1 VQGAH
6 GPSNPLRDALHRW
19 DNALQDW
26 AIPPEI
32 LAAAPV
38 PPYGFGVGLFDRL
51 ADEAMRKDTP
61 SRRRAREAL
70 PEMDATVLDVGCGGG
85 AASLSLAPRLGKV
98 IGVDQQEN
106 MLVAFAA
113 RAERLGIAHEEVQG
127 RWPDVADEAP
137 ETDVVVCH
145 HVLYNVAALAPFV
158 QTLTAHARRRVVV
171 EMTGEHPL
179 AWLRPLWR
187 RFWDLDRPTRPTADD
202 ALAALHAIGLDAAME
217 RFAEPSPWQDLG
229 DELVIFVRIRLC
241 LPPRRDPEIRAAL
254 HDLGLPQERRS
265 LVTLWWPGS
274 AAS

>member
-1 VQGAH
+1 M
-6 GPSNPLRDALHRW
+6 NPLHHW
-19 DNALQDW
+19 DTSLKDL

-38 PPYGFGVGLFDRL
+38 SPYEFGVGLFDRL

-70 PEMDATVLDVGCGGG
+70 PETGATVLDVGCGGG
-85 AASLSLAPRLGKV
+85 AASLSLAPRLGKA

-106 MLVAFAA
+106 MLAAFAA
-113 RAERLGIAHEEVQG
+113 RAERLGVAHEEVQG

-137 ETDVVVCH
+137 QADVVVCH

-158 QTLTAHARRRVVV
+158 QALTAHARSRVVV
-171 EMTGEHPL
+171 EVTGEHPL
-179 AWLRPLWR
+179 AWLRPLWQ
-187 RFWDLDRPTRPTADD
+187 RFWDFDRPTGPTADD
-202 ALAALHAIGLDAAME
+202 ALAALRAVGLDAAME
-217 RFAEPSPWQDLG
+217 RFAEPSPWQDFG
-229 DELVIFVRIRLC
+229 DELVTLARTRLC
-241 LPPRRDPEIRAAL
+241 LPPNRDPEIQAAL
-254 HDLGLPQERRS
+254 HDLGLPQEQRT